1 MIDIDSIEDADECD
15 GESLHAYG
23 RDTTTG
29 EWQWQWVPVETLLE
43 AGRGDLVPWL
53 QG

>member
-1 MIDIDSIEDADECD
+1 MLDLDTIEEVDDCD
-15 GESLHAYG
+15 GEALHVYG
-23 RDTTTG
+23 CDPSTG
-29 EWQWQWVPVETLLE
+29 EWCWQWVPVEMLLE